1 MNKNAMIC
9 TCKWFRHN
17 NGEHATIWMNLKNT
31 VLMKEAGEKA
41 AYCMML
47 LPENNKLVHRER
59 KEMRDCWRVGER
71 GDWGCDCL
79 VDMRIPFEMLK
90 II

>member
-1 MNKNAMIC
+1 
-9 TCKWFRHN
+9 
-17 NGEHATIWMNLKNT
+17 
-31 VLMKEAGEKA
+31 
-41 AYCMML
+41 MML
-47 LPENNKLVHRER
+47 LSENNKLVHRER

-79 VDMRIPFEMLK
+79 VGMRIPFEMLK